1 MACSCMLT
9 THDNPYNPFDEFI
22 PWFLFDIE
30 KGYNSCGILA
40 RYANFSDDM
49 SDKEEEE
56 ENERAI
62 DEVIAND
69 FLNIYKKVWSPA
81 RQEQQNSTGKE
92 EVTP

>member
-9 THDNPYNPFDEFI
+9 TNDNPYNPFDEFI

-30 KGYNSCGILA
+30 KGYNTCGILA

-81 RQEQQNSTGKE
+81 RQEQQDTADKE
-92 EVTP
+92 EVAP

>member
-1 MACSCMLT
+1 MLT

-30 KGYNSCGILA
+30 KGYNTCGILA

-81 RQEQQNSTGKE
+81 HQEQQDTTDKE
-92 EVTP
+92 EVAP